1 MAAKKTADYGIVHCL
16 CRFPAPCSTHCKEQL
31 FNIIMSQL
39 LSLFKNIDDRNLR
52 TRLIRT
58 FLPSKRREPS
68 SGWKNIAFPWYGSDF
83 SSLAPPSGN
92 LTPPRISPSCPHC
105 LSLWLDSE
113 YRSTVSSRD
122 SLPKLLWAGWVPLG
136 HLSRPSF
143 MQSSPHR
150 WVLAHPPHR
159 CSPSSGAR

>member
-1 MAAKKTADYGIVHCL
+1 MTAWCYLLDVVGFVSMAAKKTADYGIVHCL

-68 SGWKNIAFPWYGSDF
+68 IGWKNIAFPWHGS
-83 SSLAPPSGN
+83 APAAFVFL
-92 LTPPRISPSCPHC
+92 LTNDPIRHYSPDRGR
-105 LSLWLDSE
+105 LN
-113 YRSTVSSRD
+113 
-122 SLPKLLWAGWVPLG
+122 
-136 HLSRPSF
+136 
-143 MQSSPHR
+143 
-150 WVLAHPPHR
+150 
-159 CSPSSGAR
+159 